1 MVKLGLDSWV
11 EMAKRLK
18 DATTR
23 SNINKIIFQTLNTV
37 VVFCFCY
44 GHFLIANSF
53 LKTWPL
59 KIIVQKG
66 QSKIVGNWQKN
77 NKKWSSFLK
86 IIWFFWIL
94 FSITS
99 YVTNFKHPM
108 QTLLAT
114 NLVYLDVLHFSQ
126 EILWEKNC
134 VLWNFEYDLFSW
146 RNLSNF

>member
-37 VVFCFCY
+37 VVFCCCLY

-86 IIWFFWIL
+86 KSD
-94 FSITS
+94 FSGFCSVLPVMLQTS
-99 YVTNFKHPM
+99 STQCKH
-108 QTLLAT
+108 
-114 NLVYLDVLHFSQ
+114 
-126 EILWEKNC
+126 C
-134 VLWNFEYDLFSW
+134 
-146 RNLSNF
+146 

>member
-1 MVKLGLDSWV
+1 
-11 EMAKRLK
+11 MAKRLK

-23 SNINKIIFQTLNTV
+23 SNIKIIFQTLNTV
-37 VVFCFCY
+37 VVFVVVCMVI
-44 GHFLIANSF
+44 FLIENSF
-53 LKTWPL
+53 LKTWLL
-59 KIIVQKG
+59 KIIVQKR
-66 QSKIVGNWQKN
+66 QSKKVGNWRKN

-86 IIWFFWIL
+86 EIWFFWTL

-134 VLWNFEYDLFSW
+134 VLWNFEYDLFSQ

>member
-66 QSKIVGNWQKN
+66 QSKIVGNWQKD

-86 IIWFFWIL
+86 KIWFFLDFVQYYQLCYKLQAPNANIASNQSCLFGCFAL
-94 FSITS
+94 FSGDF
-99 YVTNFKHPM
+99 VRKKLCPLEFWVWP
-108 QTLLAT
+108 
-114 NLVYLDVLHFSQ
+114 
-126 EILWEKNC
+126 ILMKKLE
-134 VLWNFEYDLFSW
+134 
-146 RNLSNF
+146 